1 MKFVPWWGPSL
12 APVACQLNVVVDD
25 GGGLSGACII
35 CTISICVSWGWGWG
49 LVGLLC
55 YVSMGL
61 PVPSISSR
69 VCIGEME
76 GTKALSD
83 CCVGFSQ
90 TACLQ
95 AVCRCYQH
103 CQSLCIVENGMLRPF
118 LTVGFSQDCISP
130 LSMQPLPTRS
140 VLWRWVVLC
149 SILSFCFCKNIC
161 VLQQM
166 SN

>member
-1 MKFVPWWGPSL
+1 MMEVGYQGLALYAPS
-12 APVACQLNVVVDD
+12 AYVYH
-25 GGGLSGACII
+25 GGGAEALWDCCVTFPWDCLSPQHHQEC
-35 CTISICVSWGWGWG
+35 
-49 LVGLLC
+49 L
-55 YVSMGL
+55 
-61 PVPSISSR
+61 
-69 VCIGEME
+69 GEME

-130 LSMQPLPTRS
+130 LSVLPLPTRS

-166 SN
+166 SIIRFTEAMSH